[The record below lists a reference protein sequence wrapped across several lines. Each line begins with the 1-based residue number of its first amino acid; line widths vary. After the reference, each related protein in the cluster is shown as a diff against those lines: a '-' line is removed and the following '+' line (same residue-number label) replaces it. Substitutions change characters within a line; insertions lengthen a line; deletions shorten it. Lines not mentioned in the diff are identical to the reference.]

1 MYAVITTVT
10 IIRSAKITSAG
21 CSHVIHF
28 THFTYFPPTYVIFF
42 SHFINQQ
49 FRCHL
54 SHSLKHTHGDD
65 HLLYNFSI
73 CCVFIAIENSTIDD
87 SLVFFGGEITYISI
101 FISFSHINGRKK
113 LFHRFNIDLR
123 GVN

>member
-10 IIRSAKITSAG
+10 IIRSAKIMSAG

-28 THFTYFPPTYVIFF
+28 TYFPATTCDLFF

-54 SHSLKHTHGDD
+54 SHIRFLSTHDD
-65 HLLYNFSI
+65 HLLYKFFNLLRF
-73 CCVFIAIENSTIDD
+73 FIAIENSTLWRRD

-101 FISFSHINGRKK
+101 SLFLFLTSMGKRSNFFI
-113 LFHRFNIDLR
+113 LT
-123 GVN
+123 